1 MQRFIK
7 QVLRWLIIEFAAA
20 WILVILTFIAGELN
34 LIPNGAFH
42 AVGGS
47 QTEYYLN
54 LISVVLVIVCI
65 YLAMQLFS
73 LNTRR
78 SLKRMN
84 HDEALRTYHV
94 WSIVR
99 LALLLVAAIY
109 GITIYFLLMESTGIL
124 CACMAMVATLA
135 CVPSE
140 DKLNKYIEALDNK
153 TDVEI
158 ETEDK

>member
-1 MQRFIK
+1 M
-7 QVLRWLIIEFAAA
+7 LRWLIIEFAATWVLA
-20 WILVILTFIAGELN
+20 ILTFVAGELN
-34 LIPNGAFH
+34 WIPNGLYH
-42 AVGGS
+42 ADGGS

-65 YLAMQLFS
+65 FLAIQLFS

-84 HDEALRTYHV
+84 HDEALKSYHV

-109 GITIYFLLMESTGIL
+109 GIVVYFLLMNSTGIL
-124 CACMAMVATLA
+124 CACMAMVTTLA

-140 DKLNKYIEALDNK
+140 DKLTKYLEALDSK

-158 ETEDK
+158 ETEEK